1 MYVIAKFDFYLAS
14 SILALVTIG
23 LIMVTSASVALESGP
38 VSYAL
43 RHAVYVTSALCLFIF
58 VLNIELSVWERIHRL
73 CLVGAIVLSVMVLIP
88 GIGIEVNGSR
98 RWINLG
104 FMTLQASE
112 WIKFLVLI
120 YLAGYLARTQASL
133 RHEPRALLRPT
144 LSIAALLTFVLFE
157 PDFGTT
163 VVLALTTVGLFFVAG
178 VRILHF
184 LAIGVLGA
192 CALVLLILLQ
202 PYRLARIAS
211 YLDPW
216 SVAFSSGYQLT
227 QALIAFG
234 RGEVFGVGLGEGIQ
248 KLSYLPEPHND
259 FILAVIAEE
268 TGFFGVAV
276 IVMLFTVIVLRFL
289 GIGAKA
295 VKADRIFAGLLAYGA
310 GFLIGIQAFI
320 NMGVS
325 SGMLPT
331 KGITLPFVSFGGNSL
346 WVTAAITA
354 LVFRVKYESSGSLRE
369 IRRRGQ
375 V

>member
-1 MYVIAKFDFYLAS
+1 MIAKFDFYLAS

-23 LIMVTSASVALESGP
+23 LIMVASASVALESGP

-73 CLVGAIVLSVMVLIP
+73 CLVGAIVLSVVVLIP

-133 RHEPRALLRPT
+133 RHEPRALLRPM

-157 PDFGTT
+157 PDFGTV
-163 VVLALTTVGLFFVAG
+163 VVLALTTAGLFFVAG
-178 VRILHF
+178 VRIRHF
-184 LAIGVLGA
+184 LAIGALGV
-192 CALVLLILLQ
+192 CALVFLIILQ

-276 IVMLFTVIVLRFL
+276 IVMLFTIIVLRFL
-289 GIGAKA
+289 SIGAKA

-354 LVFRVKYESSGSLRE
+354 LVFRVKFESSGSLRE

>member
-1 MYVIAKFDFYLAS
+1 MIGKFDWYLS
-14 SILALVTIG
+14 FSILALVTIG
-23 LIMVTSASVALESGP
+23 LIMVASASVALEIGS

-43 RHAVYVTSALCLFIF
+43 RHTLYVTSALCLFIF
-58 VLNIELSVWERIHRL
+58 VLNIELSFWERVHRL
-73 CLVGAIVLSVMVLIP
+73 CLVAALILAVLVLIP
-88 GIGIEVNGSR
+88 GIGVEVNGSR

-133 RHEPRALLRPT
+133 RNEPRALLRPI
-144 LSIAALLTFVLFE
+144 LSIAVLLTFVLFE
-157 PDFGTT
+157 PDFGTA
-163 VVLALTTVGLFFVAG
+163 VVLAITTVGLLFVAG
-178 VRILHF
+178 VRIRHF
-184 LAIGVLGA
+184 LAIGALGSFL
-192 CALVLLILLQ
+192 LVLLIILQ
-202 PYRLARIAS
+202 PYRLERIAS

-216 SVAFSSGYQLT
+216 SVAFGSGYQLT

-268 TGFFGVAV
+268 AGFLGVFI

-289 GIGAKA
+289 RVGAKA
-295 VKADRIFAGLLAYGA
+295 VRADRIFAGLLAYGA
-310 GFLIGIQAFI
+310 GLLIGIQAFI

-346 WVTAAITA
+346 WVTASITA
-354 LVFRVKYESSGSLRE
+354 LVFRAKFESSGSLRE

-375 V
+375 I